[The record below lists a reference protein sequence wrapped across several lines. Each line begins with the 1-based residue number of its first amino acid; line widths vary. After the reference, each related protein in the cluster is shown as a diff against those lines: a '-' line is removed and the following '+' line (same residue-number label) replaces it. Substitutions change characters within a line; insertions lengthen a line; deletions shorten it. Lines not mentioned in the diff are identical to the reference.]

1 MAYRY
6 YVENAAAHPAIIG
19 VHWFEWLDE
28 PNTGRFDGENYNIGM
43 VDVADQPYAELVDAM
58 KTTHAR
64 LLTVHN
70 GKERPVGAEGTCEI
84 KRSLLFEHSRD
95 VVRLRAEFELPRR
108 QHSWGGRI
116 SDTSGNDELLQT
128 RMPCSRGF
136 RDS

>member
-1 MAYRY
+1 MQTKNQQERGVAYRY

-95 VVRLRAEFELPRR
+95 VGAPCRIRITSTPAFV
-108 QHSWGGRI
+108 GR
-116 SDTSGNDELLQT
+116 
-128 RMPCSRGF
+128 
-136 RDS
+136 